1 MQTCTNCNAQSPDVA
16 RNCVNCGADLSEMST
31 TAIARKRFQL
41 NPRVR
46 MVRVIVSHD
55 ACPACQEIEG
65 SYPKDSIPSLP
76 VDGCSHERGC
86 RCFYQPIL
94 EEIYP

>member
-1 MQTCTNCNAQSPDVA
+1 MQTCTNRNAQSPDVVK
-16 RNCVNCGADLSEMST
+16 NCVYCGADLSEMST
-31 TAIARKRFQL
+31 TAIAQKRFHQ

-46 MVRVIVSHD
+46 SVRVIVNYD
-55 ACPACQEIEG
+55 ACPACQDIVG
-65 SYPKDSIPSLP
+65 AYPKVSVPALP
-76 VDGCSHERGC
+76 VEGCSHERGC